1 MQCAQ
6 QAGGVRAQ
14 QLWLRL
20 RELHQSPSGACEG
33 GRRGERKGRRGE
45 RKGRRGEHLNA
56 VASIRMRGRGA
67 SCSSRPSAVA
77 SGLPARVGSPVP
89 RESRWIKEGRAA
101 SNCSASITR
110 RHASMATVA
119 SDERMAVRR
128 AASSA
133 PSAIPADSE
142 CIWR

>member
-1 MQCAQ
+1 VVSEQ
-6 QAGGVRAQ
+6 
-14 QLWLRL
+14 
-20 RELHQSPSGACEG
+20 GA
-33 GRRGERKGRRGE
+33 
-45 RKGRRGEHLNA
+45 
-56 VASIRMRGRGA
+56 VVSICMRGRGV

-89 RESRWIKEGRAA
+89 RESRWINEGRAA

-119 SDERMAVRR
+119 SDERMAVSR

-133 PSAIPADSE
+133 PSAIPEDSE

>member
-45 RKGRRGEHLNA
+45 RKKGA
-56 VASIRMRGRGA
+56 VVSGYGAVVSI
-67 SCSSRPSAVA
+67 CTP
-77 SGLPARVGSPVP
+77 
-89 RESRWIKEGRAA
+89 W
-101 SNCSASITR
+101 
-110 RHASMATVA
+110 
-119 SDERMAVRR
+119 
-128 AASSA
+128 
-133 PSAIPADSE
+133 
-142 CIWR
+142 